1 MTPPAVPVTGRRR
14 ALVTG
19 ASAGIGAA
27 IARAYARRGWDL
39 VLTARREDR
48 LRALAASLIAESGI
62 AAETMVADL
71 ADPKAPDDLVSEL
84 ARRGLAIDGLVN
96 NAGFSR
102 THGFL
107 GTDPDQQRAMMEVM
121 ALAPI
126 GLSRLL
132 APAMV
137 ERGYGRILNV
147 ASVAGLLPATG
158 GDTLYGPIKSFLIK
172 ASNGLHLELQNTGV
186 HVTALLPGY
195 TWSEFHDVNGS
206 RDQVSAA
213 YPKWMWMTADRVA
226 EIGVEAVEKNRSEVI
241 PGPVNGLLTGMGR
254 LLPNSLL
261 MAQAKAH
268 ARRLGRI

>member
-1 MTPPAVPVTGRRR
+1 MADTSNADAPRRR
-14 ALVTG
+14 VLVTG

-27 IARAYARRGWDL
+27 IARTYARRGWNL

-48 LRALAASLIAESGI
+48 LKALAEELRTGFGI
-62 AAETMVADL
+62 AVDHILADL
-71 ADPKAPDDLVSEL
+71 EDPDAPDAIVDEL
-84 ARRGLAIDGLVN
+84 ERRGLTVDGLVN

-102 THGFL
+102 TDGFL
-107 GTDPDQQRAMMEVM
+107 GTDPARQRAMIEVM

-126 GLSRLL
+126 RLSRRL

-172 ASNGLHLELQNTGV
+172 ASNGLHLELQGTGV

-195 TWSEFHDVNGS
+195 TYSEFHDVNGS
-206 RDQVSAA
+206 RDQVSTA

-241 PGPVNGLLTGMGR
+241 PGPINSLLTGIGR